1 MPVKWVKNSVK
12 FTATPDYPNA
22 IYICNTSG
30 QTYSLVTILEVDEEK
45 GSPPEIRGAPL
56 CLRNF

>member
-22 IYICNTSG
+22 IYIYQRADLQSG
-30 QTYSLVTILEVDEEK
+30 DDS
-45 GSPPEIRGAPL
+45 GSGRIKEAPEIRGAPL
-56 CLRNF
+56 SWRNF

>member
-22 IYICNTSG
+22 IYTSG
-30 QTYSLVTILEVDEEK
+30 QTYSLVTILEVDE
-45 GSPPEIRGAPL
+45 
-56 CLRNF
+56 

>member
-22 IYICNTSG
+22 ISICETSCP
-30 QTYSLVTILEVDEEK
+30 TYSLVTLLEVDV
-45 GSPPEIRGAPL
+45 
-56 CLRNF
+56 

>member
-1 MPVKWVKNSVK
+1 MPVK

-30 QTYSLVTILEVDEEK
+30 QTYSLVTILEVDE
-45 GSPPEIRGAPL
+45 
-56 CLRNF
+56 

>member
-12 FTATPDYPNA
+12 FTATPDYPNS

-30 QTYSLVTILEVDEEK
+30 QTYSLVTILEVDE
-45 GSPPEIRGAPL
+45 
-56 CLRNF
+56 

>member
-1 MPVKWVKNSVK
+1 MPVEWVKTSVK

-30 QTYSLVTILEVDEEK
+30 QTYSLVTILEVDE
-45 GSPPEIRGAPL
+45 
-56 CLRNF
+56 

>member
-22 IYICNTSG
+22 ICNTSG
-30 QTYSLVTILEVDEEK
+30 QTYSLVTILEVDE
-45 GSPPEIRGAPL
+45 
-56 CLRNF
+56 